1 MPSVEE
7 ALKISQDFLEFAKEV
22 RANNAIKEQQEE
34 EKTVLKVKFMYSAW
48 EGHKILRNL
57 PLTFDCMLGDSGD
70 F

>member
-34 EKTVLKVKFMYSAW
+34 EKAVIKVKGIPNYKIVQPSVKSIR
-48 EGHKILRNL
+48 EGFAEGQLI
-57 PLTFDCMLGDSGD
+57 SE
-70 F
+70 